1 MNKNVVFMKENK
13 LFTQEQKKMIL
24 DTPLTVKCF
33 DTPINDK
40 DNEFFHYVNQEW
52 ENLLNTL
59 NRIRTM
65 AKETG
70 DDYVLEVFMSM
81 LPMSYIERLREA
93 EEWIKELLNQNV

>member
-1 MNKNVVFMKENK
+1 
-13 LFTQEQKKMIL
+13 MIL
-24 DTPLTVKCF
+24 DTPLTVKWF

-65 AKETG
+65 AKETKEKQ
-70 DDYVLEVFMSM
+70 LEHGFSG
-81 LPMSYIERLREA
+81 LNERVDLC
-93 EEWIKELLNQNV
+93 IYFDGNTISVSSING